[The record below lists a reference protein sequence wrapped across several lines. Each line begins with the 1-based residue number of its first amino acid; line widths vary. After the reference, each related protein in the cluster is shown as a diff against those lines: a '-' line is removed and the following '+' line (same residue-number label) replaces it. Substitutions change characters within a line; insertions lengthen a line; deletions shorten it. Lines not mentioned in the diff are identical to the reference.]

1 MGTEKPDR
9 SRRAVLR
16 LAGIASFAGVAGC
29 LGDDTDETEADDSD
43 QPFSPEWY
51 GDMDTALP
59 ESQETC
65 TSIEGVER
73 DPEGLNAKEDV
84 DYQFHPNYSES
95 PNWEDDPT
103 EMCAN
108 CRFFCP
114 STGDNPDLPQMIGA
128 CTEVEGGIRSQDWC
142 ALWQPVEGLSEE

>member
-1 MGTEKPDR
+1 MDRSSR
-9 SRRAVLR
+9 SRRDVLR
-16 LAGIASFAGVAGC
+16 LAGIAPFAGIAGC
-29 LGDDTDETEADDSD
+29 LGDDAEETTDEEPDR
-43 QPFSPEWY
+43 PFSPEWY
-51 GDMDTALP
+51 GAMDTPLP

-65 TSIEGVER
+65 TSIDGIER
-73 DPEGLNAKEDV
+73 DPESVTAKEDA

-95 PNWEDDPT
+95 PNWADDPT

-114 STGDNPDLPQMIGA
+114 SKGDNPELEQMIGA

-142 ALWQPVEGLSEE
+142 ALWQPVESLSEQ